1 MDIRQQNETVL
12 SHPAVRKK
20 ENTVV
25 NRERGRVLLQ
35 KVYIQAAALSALSKA
50 VPTGIGTRA
59 ATRADMSTLA
69 VNRNQAKSLSAMDN
83 KIDYDSILTK

>member
-1 MDIRQQNETVL
+1 MDIHQQNETVL

-25 NRERGRVLLQ
+25 NRERGGVLLQ

-50 VPTGIGTRA
+50 DPTGIGTRA
-59 ATRADMSTLA
+59 DMSALV
-69 VNRNQAKSLSAMDN
+69 VNQNQAKRLSAMDN
-83 KIDYDSILTK
+83 KIDFDCILTK

>member
-1 MDIRQQNETVL
+1 MNIHQQNETVL

-25 NRERGRVLLQ
+25 NGERGKVLLQ

-50 VPTGIGTRA
+50 DPAGIG
-59 ATRADMSTLA
+59 TRADMSTLV
-69 VNRNQAKSLSAMDN
+69 VNRNQAKRLFAMDN
-83 KIDYDSILTK
+83 KIDYDNILTK

>member
-1 MDIRQQNETVL
+1 MDIHQQNETVL

-25 NRERGRVLLQ
+25 NGERGKVLLQ

-50 VPTGIGTRA
+50 DPAGIG
-59 ATRADMSTLA
+59 TRADMSTLV
-69 VNRNQAKSLSAMDN
+69 VNWNQAKRLSAMDN

>member
-1 MDIRQQNETVL
+1 MNIHQQNETVL

-25 NRERGRVLLQ
+25 NGERGKVLLQ

-50 VPTGIGTRA
+50 DLAGIG
-59 ATRADMSTLA
+59 TRADMSTLV
-69 VNRNQAKSLSAMDN
+69 VNRNQAKRLSAMDN
-83 KIDYDSILTK
+83 KIDYDNILTK

>member
-1 MDIRQQNETVL
+1 MDIHEQNETVL

-25 NRERGRVLLQ
+25 NGERDKVLLQ

-50 VPTGIGTRA
+50 DLAGIG
-59 ATRADMSTLA
+59 TRADMSTLA
-69 VNRNQAKSLSAMDN
+69 VNRNQAKRLSAMDN
-83 KIDYDSILTK
+83 KIDYDSIVTK

>member
-1 MDIRQQNETVL
+1 MDIHQQNETIL

-25 NRERGRVLLQ
+25 NGERGKVLLQ

-50 VPTGIGTRA
+50 DPAGIG
-59 ATRADMSTLA
+59 TRADMSTLV
-69 VNRNQAKSLSAMDN
+69 VNRNQAKRLSAMDN
-83 KIDYDSILTK
+83 KIDYDSIVTE

>member
-1 MDIRQQNETVL
+1 MDIHQQNETVL

-50 VPTGIGTRA
+50 VPAGIGTRA
-59 ATRADMSTLA
+59 DISTLV
-69 VNRNQAKSLSAMDN
+69 VNRNQAKRLSAMDN
-83 KIDYDSILTK
+83 KIDYDSILTE